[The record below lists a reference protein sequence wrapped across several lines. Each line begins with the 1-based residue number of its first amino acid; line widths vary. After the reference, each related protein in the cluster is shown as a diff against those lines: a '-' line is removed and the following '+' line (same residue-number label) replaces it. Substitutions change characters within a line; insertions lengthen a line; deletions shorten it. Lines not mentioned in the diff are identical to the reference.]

1 MDPLFKKSQQFN
13 KLRILA
19 AIMNLKK
26 ENPAT
31 SFFLEPSKNH
41 RSNHRLLLPIE
52 TGEKKQKKRIV
63 RIKQQSILI
72 YADPL
77 QVGARYDLCEIPG
90 ETDSW
95 YAQLQTGHAK

>member
-1 MDPLFKKSQQFN
+1 MDGSTIQKIPTIQQASNPCCYNEFKK
-13 KLRILA
+13 K
-19 AIMNLKK
+19 
-26 ENPAT
+26 NPTT
-31 SFFLEPSKNH
+31 SFEPNKNH

-52 TGEKKQKKRIV
+52 TGEKKKQKKRIV

>member
-1 MDPLFKKSQQFN
+1 MDGSTIQKIPTIQQASNPCCYNEFKK
-13 KLRILA
+13 K
-19 AIMNLKK
+19 
-26 ENPAT
+26 NPTT
-31 SFFLEPSKNH
+31 SFELSKNH